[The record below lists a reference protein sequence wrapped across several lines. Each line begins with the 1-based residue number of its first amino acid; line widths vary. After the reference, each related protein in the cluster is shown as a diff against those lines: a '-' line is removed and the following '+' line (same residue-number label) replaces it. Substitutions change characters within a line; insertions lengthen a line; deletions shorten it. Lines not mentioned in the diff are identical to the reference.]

1 MNETVFSILLFVLG
15 LIVGLVSI
23 IVINILKKKNQEKEA
38 DSIIEKAKNNTS
50 RTDVTFSIKAS
61 KPRFLV
67 WPLKTAPPDKAFK
80 ASCCFCGCIIVA
92 IMISTETMINSV
104 IIKLYNALPP
114 IYSTITLLFYHR

>member
-1 MNETVFSILLFVLG
+1 MAWTINFKETAKKSFSKLDKQTQ
-15 LIVGLVSI
+15 
-23 IVINILKKKNQEKEA
+23 KKITHYLEDRIAK
-38 DSIIEKAKNNTS
+38 IIEKAKNNTS